1 MFKLVKDTTSWW
13 PVAWN
18 GVAEDGSLVEN
29 RIEVQFVLVGR
40 SEFKKMFLAQAAED
54 EDGDDRDRAVAA
66 RIMRNWRGIGDE
78 DGKPLPFTPE
88 FRDQWLDIPTVPA
101 AVLAA
106 YARLLMAAPE
116 VREKNLN
123 PSPAPGPAAAP
134 AAGATPQP
142 SRKASGNGERR
153 KKTSRG

>member
-13 PVAWN
+13 PVTWN
-18 GVAEDGSLVEN
+18 GVAEDGSLIEN

-40 SEFKKMFLAQAAED
+40 SEFKKMFLGEAAEG

-66 RIMRNWRGIGDE
+66 RIMRDWRGIGDE

-123 PSPAPGPAAAP
+123 PSPAPGPAAQVVGETQRRSVKNSV
-134 AAGATPQP
+134 AGA
-142 SRKASGNGERR
+142 RA
-153 KKTSRG
+153 KKKSRG